1 MSTQV
6 ISDYLHESGFDSVTV
21 AGTYEELEF
30 QCPDR
35 MTALGVRHFL
45 AGDVEFAG
53 GIAVTKQGSYTLYGS
68 GN

>member
-1 MSTQV
+1 MSNQA
-6 ISDYLHESGFDSVTV
+6 ISDYLHESGFDTVTV

-30 QCPDR
+30 HCPDK
-35 MTALGVRHFL
+35 MTALGLRHFL

-53 GIAVTKQGSYTLYGS
+53 GIAVTQQGNYILYGG